1 MTRTATISSSA
12 LRQNQRKKTIAMTK
26 KQEIRKRTLD
36 GAVAYNIEGNV
47 FFLDGRIGIR
57 SHLRIQLTKF
67 SKNIF
72 LPRK

>member
-36 GAVAYNIEGNV
+36 GAVAYNIEGSV
-47 FFLDGRIGIR
+47 FF
-57 SHLRIQLTKF
+57 
-67 SKNIF
+67 
-72 LPRK
+72 